1 MGRRPSNPN
10 AVPRLRPRKRGRK
23 VWWYYDHGIGP
34 DGKRH
39 EEALGADYAKAIA
52 RWAQLEGLRKEDAPV
67 VVTFRDVAD
76 IYRREEIP
84 KKAPATQKDNARE
97 LGRLLAFFDDPPAP
111 LDAIEPQH
119 VRQYMRWRKDA
130 PVRANREKAL
140 LSHIWNFARDNGYTA
155 LANPCA
161 GIKGNPETGRDVYV
175 EDDAYRAAWE
185 AASEP
190 LRDALDLAYL
200 TGQRPADVRRMDE
213 RDIRDGFLHLRQ
225 GKTGKLLRVAVEGEL
240 AAVLARIAARK
251 AALVVRSTRL
261 LVGMDGQPL
270 TKDELRGA
278 FDRARKA
285 SGQTFQLR
293 DLRAKAGT
301 DKADAADVRAAQQ
314 QLGHTT
320 IGMTMHYVR
329 RRRGDKVTPTK

>member
-1 MGRRPSNPN
+1 MGRKPQSPN
-10 AVPRLRPRKRGRK
+10 AVPRLRARKRRGK
-23 VWWYYDHGIGP
+23 TWWYYDHG
-34 DGKRH
+34 GKPRK
-39 EEALGADYAKAIA
+39 EEPLGCDYIKAVQ
-52 RWAQLEGLRKEDAPV
+52 RWAEIEGLRKEDAPQV
-67 VVTFRDVAD
+67 ITFKYVAD
-76 IYRREEIP
+76 LYRKEMIP
-84 KKAPATQKDNARE
+84 KKAPATQKDNLRE
-97 LGRLLAFFDDPPAP
+97 MAKLIEFFNDPPGP

-119 VRQYMRWRKDA
+119 VRQYLRWRKDA
-130 PVRANREKAL
+130 PIRANREKAL
-140 LSHIWNFARDNGYTA
+140 LSAIWNYARDQGHTA

-161 GIKGNPETGRDVYV
+161 GIKGNKETGRNVYV
-175 EDDAYRAAWE
+175 EDE
-185 AASEP
+185 AFQAVWQAGDEP

-200 TGQRPADVRRMDE
+200 TGQRPADIRRMDE

-225 GKTGKLLRVAVEGEL
+225 GKTGRPLRVAVEGEL
-240 AAVLARIAARK
+240 RVVLARIAARK

-261 LVGMDGQPL
+261 LVGPGGQPI

-285 SGQTFQLR
+285 SGQAFQFR

-320 IGMTMHYVR
+320 IGMTMHYIR
-329 RRRGDKVTPTK
+329 ARRGDKVTPTK